1 MHTAVAGTG
10 PDVVLLHGWG
20 MRASVW
26 VDLAALLTANLRV
39 HNVELSASSGPH
51 TLDAMVDA
59 IAAAGAPRV
68 IVCGWSMGGELAL
81 HWAAT
86 HAAQV
91 ARLILIA
98 TTPCFVRSPDWEHGM
113 ERAVFDGFAH
123 DLAQDAHGTLQRFAL
138 LQAHGDTSARKIVR
152 RLQACTAGTA
162 TSEQAALVAGLEL
175 LRTTDLR
182 STLPAIAQPA
192 LIVHGERDAV
202 VPLRAGEYLQRNL
215 PHAELAV
222 IEGAAHAPFLAQPRA
237 VAQRIADFCHG

>member
-1 MHTAVAGTG
+1 MQVAVAGTG
-10 PDVVLLHGWG
+10 PDLVLLQGWG

-26 VDLAALLTANLRV
+26 VELAALLVTSLRV
-39 HNVELSASSGPH
+39 HSVELSAASGPH
-51 TLDAMVDA
+51 TLDTKVDA
-59 IAAAGAPRV
+59 IAVASANRV
-68 IVCGWSMGGELAL
+68 VVCGWSMGGQLAL
-81 HWAAT
+81 QWAAT

-91 ARLILIA
+91 ARLVLIA
-98 TTPCFVRSPDWEHGM
+98 TTPCFVCSPDWEHGM

-123 DLAQDAHGTLQRFAL
+123 DLAQDAQGTLQRFAL
-138 LQAHGDTSARKIVR
+138 LQARGDTSARKIVR
-152 RLQACTAGTA
+152 RLQACIAGTA

-175 LRTTDLR
+175 LRTNDLR